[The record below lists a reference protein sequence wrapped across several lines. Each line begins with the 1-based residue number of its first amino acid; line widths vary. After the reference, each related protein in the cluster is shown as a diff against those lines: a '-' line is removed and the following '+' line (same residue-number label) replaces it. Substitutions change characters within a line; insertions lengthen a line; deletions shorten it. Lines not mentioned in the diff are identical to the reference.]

1 MKRSALKRKK
11 GLKRSPLKKMGANKA
26 RETAK
31 YWPLRKAYIA
41 NHPFCEFDGSEFPTP
56 SCMNHTSSIHHM
68 KGQHWKIMN
77 DTHYWMGVCAEH
89 HRWIEDHKNEARKR
103 GLILYK

>member
-1 MKRSALKRKK
+1 MKRSPLKRKT
-11 GLKRSPLKKMGANKA
+11 PLKKMGANKA

-31 YWPLRKAYIA
+31 YWPLRRTYIS
-41 NHPFCEFDGSEFPTP
+41 NYPFCEFPVWADERVSTPT
-56 SCMNHTSSIHHM
+56 CMNRTTSIHHK

-77 DTHYWMGVCAEH
+77 DTRYWMGVCAER
-89 HRWIEDHKNEARKR
+89 HRWIEDHKNVARAR

>member
-1 MKRSALKRKK
+1 
-11 GLKRSPLKKMGANKA
+11 MGKDKA

-31 YWPLRKAYIA
+31 YWPLRRKFLMDQ
-41 NHPFCEFDGSEFPTP
+41 FCEFPEGFNT
-56 SCMNHTSSIHHM
+56 CCKRANQIHHM

-77 DTHYWMGVCAEH
+77 DTRYWMGVCAEH
-89 HRWIEDHKNEARKR
+89 HRWIEDNKREARKR